1 MRILLILIFV
11 ILIGTNTF
19 SQRTPEMFLTA
30 LPDPPSSACELS
42 KDGRASFSNKIG
54 EVQDQLLEA
63 IGKRKEE
70 YTGFAKDNNKKLQEK
85 MASEMGLSAADMA
98 KLQSGGQMSQEQ
110 AMALANRMM
119 GQQYNMSVGEAKSL
133 GKMSKEGQKAWA
145 EGYSAEM
152 TAEAQANPDKFK
164 NGQAK
169 NKKLFD
175 LAAEQNQ
182 LATQIQA
189 EEAMIEN
196 RLEEINKKD
205 SVEKKKLNEQLAPL
219 QVEAEK
225 YLGVLGVTGA
235 DAAKAHAVA
244 MKMYNLR
251 LTYCEIMT
259 PLYIDLLKRRL
270 VSVKANFT
278 LRYRLQEVTDELT
291 AAQTGAKGEKVESD
305 LMALDSV
312 SRYLASLEQV
322 FKYTPGDKPTND

>member
-1 MRILLILIFV
+1 MLQNLA
-11 ILIGTNTF
+11 G
-19 SQRTPEMFLTA
+19 Q
-30 LPDPPSSACELS
+30 
-42 KDGRASFSNKIG
+42 
-54 EVQDQLLEA
+54 
-63 IGKRKEE
+63 
-70 YTGFAKDNNKKLQEK
+70 TGI
-85 MASEMGLSAADMA
+85 SAADMA
-98 KLQSGGQMSQEQ
+98 KVQGGGQLSE
-110 AMALANRMM
+110 AEGMALANKMM
-119 GQQYNMSVGEAKSL
+119 GQKYNMSIDEAKKV
-133 GKMSKEGQKAWA
+133 GKMGKEGQKAWA

-152 TAEAQANPDKFK
+152 MAEAQADPGKFK
-164 NGQAK
+164 DGQTK
-169 NKKLFD
+169 NKKIFD
-175 LAAEQNQ
+175 LVAEQSQ

-259 PLYIDLLKRRL
+259 PLYIDLLKHRL